1 MLGLLPVIA
10 KGFKVI
16 NDSLGHMAGD
26 QLLIEVSERLLT
38 CLRGEDT
45 VARLGGDEFTVLLE
59 EVTRT
64 EEAIACV
71 RKIQA
76 ALSEPMLIDGKTTV
90 KRSLQRPVLASLW
103 RPRGIRRAMI
113 CSAMLTSPCTG
124 PSRRVSRVTRYL
136 TRVCTT
142 R

>member
-16 NDSLGHMAGD
+16 NDSWGHMAGD

-71 RKIQA
+71 RKDLGGA
-76 ALSEPMLIDGKTTV
+76 
-90 KRSLQRPVLASLW
+90 QRTHAH
-103 RPRGIRRAMI
+103 
-113 CSAMLTSPCTG
+113 
-124 PSRRVSRVTRYL
+124 
-136 TRVCTT
+136 
-142 R
+142 